1 MGKSV
6 GVLMFFVGRSWAK
19 DEEIIALFTRI
30 ANNVSFALDNF
41 ERAAEKVKAD
51 EQKQSLTRMY
61 AALSATNEAIMR
73 AKSRTELYELVCEAA
88 AKGGR
93 FNSASILLPRFA
105 SDRLD
110 VIAAAG
116 PTAANARR
124 LNVYTTEAYPEGRGL
139 CGTAFRTR
147 RANVSNDFPSDPRG
161 LAFQQV
167 IQSDGAQ
174 SGAAFP
180 LLVGGNAVGVMLFIS
195 SEKNTFTAEFVE
207 LLQRLADNVSFAL
220 ENFERADEKA
230 RTEEQKERLA
240 RMFAALSATNEAI
253 LRAKSRDRTLRTGV
267 RRRGQ
272 GRQVRLDQYPAGAA
286 GQRFLCINC
295 RRRPER
301 GEFASGHGVDQ

>member
-1 MGKSV
+1 M
-6 GVLMFFVGRSWAK
+6 R
-19 DEEIIALFTRI
+19 RC
-30 ANNVSFALDNF
+30 
-41 ERAAEKVKAD
+41 
-51 EQKQSLTRMY
+51 
-61 AALSATNEAIMR
+61 SATNEAIMR
-73 AKSRTELYELVCEAA
+73 AKSRAELYELVCEAA

-93 FNSASILLPRFA
+93 FNSASILLPRPA

-124 LNVYTTEAYPEGRGL
+124 LKVYTSEAYPEGRGL

-147 RANVSNDFPSDPRG
+147 QSNVSNDFPSDPRG
-161 LAFQQV
+161 QAFQQV
-167 IQSDGAQ
+167 IQSDGAR

-180 LLVGGNAVGVMLFIS
+180 LLVGGNVVGVMLFIS
-195 SEKNTFTAEFVE
+195 SELNTFTPEFAE

-253 LRAKSRDRTLRTGV
+253 LRAKSRAELYELVCEGAAKGGRFASTNILLVQPDSDFFEI
-267 RRRGQ
+267 RRRRRSD
-272 GRQVRLDQYPAGAA
+272 GRE
-286 GQRFLCINC
+286 C
-295 RRRPER
+295 
-301 GEFASGHGVDQ
+301 ASGHGVDQ